1 MLPSILHKKDPWTGH
16 SPLCKQ
22 QKQRWFLFR
31 HSFHKWVATLPRQ
44 FGLRDGPPIL
54 SDVALTH
61 DSAACRKTHTQVTSL
76 YKSWGRQWNLG
87 SPNSIDGRW
96 CSSLMNLTQP
106 RSASVHA
113 TVQGPKSKSA
123 LPAIFS
129 TAHNGYA
136 TAQSI
141 PTKVAIQNAAC
152 KWYVQFKMIQNDHV
166 GISFS
171 DSLSI
176 RASKCQR
183 TSINHGYPG
192 GRNQATSDVSY
203 GCSTGVSRS
212 YAPHESCSFNLRHQ
226 PSCKIGI
233 PLVIVC

>member
-1 MLPSILHKKDPWTGH
+1 MGPLSSVMLLWLMT
-16 SPLCKQ
+16 
-22 QKQRWFLFR
+22 R
-31 HSFHKWVATLPRQ
+31 LPV
-44 FGLRDGPPIL
+44 GK
-54 SDVALTH
+54 H
-61 DSAACRKTHTQVTSL
+61 THTS
-76 YKSWGRQWNLG
+76 YKLIYIYGAGNGIWEVFGCA
-87 SPNSIDGRW
+87 NSIDGRW
-96 CSSLMNLTQP
+96 FSSLVNLTQP

-113 TVQGPKSKSA
+113 TAQGPKSKSA

-152 KWYVQFKMIQNDHV
+152 KWYVQFKMIQNHHV

-183 TSINHGYPG
+183 TSINHCYPG

-203 GCSTGVSRS
+203 GETGVLRS
-212 YAPHESCSFNLRHQ
+212 YAPHESCSFNLS
-226 PSCKIGI
+226 PA
-233 PLVIVC
+233 